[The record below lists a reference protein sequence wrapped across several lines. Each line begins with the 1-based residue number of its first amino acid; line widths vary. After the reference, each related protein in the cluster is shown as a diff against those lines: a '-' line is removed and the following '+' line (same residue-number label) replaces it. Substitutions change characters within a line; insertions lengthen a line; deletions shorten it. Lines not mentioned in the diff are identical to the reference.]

1 MEGKTITGQIKWS
14 GCLLILVL
22 LFVSMLVLPYLRRKS
37 FYIGFYQ
44 KYGVTG
50 KKGYES
56 DILRQL
62 REKGGYK

>member
-1 MEGKTITGQIKWS
+1 MKGGTTTEQVKWS
-14 GCLLILVL
+14 GCFLILVL
-22 LFVSMLVLPYLRRKS
+22 LFISMLVLPYLRRKS
-37 FYIGFYQ
+37 LYIGFYQ

>member
-1 MEGKTITGQIKWS
+1 MERKPTEQAKWS
-14 GCLLILVL
+14 GCFLILIL
-22 LFVSMLVLPYLRRKS
+22 LLASMIVLPYLQRRS
-37 FYIGFYQ
+37 LYIGFYQ

-56 DILRQL
+56 HILKQL